1 MFFLKQRIRLFWWLG
16 DLKKKKTESGWLAD
30 LNYKNS
36 VNKIMITVV
45 NYRVELG
52 SSSVYLNRTRVCQR
66 ELLFPM
72 QTC

>member
-1 MFFLKQRIRLFWWLG
+1 MN
-16 DLKKKKTESGWLAD
+16 KKKKTESGWLAD
-30 LNYKNS
+30 LNNKNS
-36 VNKIMITVV
+36 VNKIMITIV

-52 SSSVYLNRTRVCQR
+52 SSSLHLNRTRICQL

>member
-1 MFFLKQRIRLFWWLG
+1 MVGRFEF
-16 DLKKKKTESGWLAD
+16 KKKKDKKTESGWLAD
-30 LNYKNS
+30 FNNKNS
-36 VNKIMITVV
+36 VNNIMITIV

-52 SSSVYLNRTRVCQR
+52 SSSLHLNRTSICHL